1 MPDRET
7 TLEYFTRQ
15 GASRRSFLKFCA
27 LTASSLALPTSAAK
41 VIAQVLATT
50 PRPRIIWLSS
60 QECTGC
66 SEALLRSFDPPLEN
80 LLLTDISLDYH
91 NTLMAPSGTAAE
103 DARLAAIAAG
113 GHVVVIDG
121 SVSLMDNGA
130 WSIIAGRTA
139 LDVIQESVSTAALII
154 AVGTCAAFGGIPG
167 ANPNPT
173 DAHGIDVDLPG
184 NQGIIQLGRLV
195 TNAPVINVPGC
206 PPVPEVISGVIVYY
220 LTYGLPPVD
229 SLNRPTAYF
238 GTTVHRNCVRLPHY
252 RAKNFAESFDDEGAR
267 AGFCL
272 LHLGCKGP
280 RTHNSCTTQKWNG
293 GTSYP
298 MDSGHGCLGCA
309 EPNFWDKAGGFYAPL
324 SAAELAELK
333 AEGFPDI

>member
-7 TLEYFTRQ
+7 VLEYVTRQ

-27 LTASSLALPTSAAK
+27 LTASSLALPTAAAK
-41 VIAQVLATT
+41 IIAQTLATT
-50 PRPRIIWLSS
+50 PRPRVVWLSS

-66 SEALLRSFDPPLEN
+66 SESLLRSFDPPLEN

-91 NTLMAPSGTAAE
+91 NTLMAPSGDAAE
-103 DARLAAIAAG
+103 ASRLTAIAAG
-113 GHVVVIDG
+113 GHIVVIDG

-130 WSIIAGRTA
+130 WAIIAGRTA

-154 AVGTCAAFGGIPG
+154 AVGTCASFGGIPG

-173 DAHGIDVDLPG
+173 DAHGINVDLPG

-195 TNAPVINVPGC
+195 TSAPVVNVPGC
-206 PPVPEVISGVIVYY
+206 PPVPEAISGVIVYF
-220 LTYGLPPVD
+220 LSFGVPPLD

-238 GTTVHRNCVRLPHY
+238 GTTVHRNCERLPAY
-252 RAKNFAESFDDEGAR
+252 RAKLFAESFDDEGAR
-267 AGFCL
+267 AGHCL

-280 RTHNSCTTQKWNG
+280 RTHNVCTTQMWNG

-309 EPNFWDKAGGFYAPL
+309 EPNFWDARDSFYTPL
-324 SAAELAELK
+324 SAAELAELA